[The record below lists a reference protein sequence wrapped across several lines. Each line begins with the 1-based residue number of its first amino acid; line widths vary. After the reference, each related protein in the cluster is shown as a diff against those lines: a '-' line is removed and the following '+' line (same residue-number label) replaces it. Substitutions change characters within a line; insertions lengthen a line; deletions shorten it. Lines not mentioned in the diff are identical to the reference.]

1 MVEKGNNEAIRM
13 KYPISKLFLISIILA
28 FYLLLPLASL
38 ILIES
43 TYSSITSFV
52 GENSSE
58 ILIYDRNA
66 RTPATSR
73 LPASL
78 FSKIA
83 SVNGVEAV
91 SPEVIAIAL
100 IKDELVTVRGI
111 DISLFS
117 KIEKIEILYGRS
129 LSLNDSFSI
138 IVGYRLFER
147 LGLKVNENIL
157 IKSLNTNEVLQLKL
171 IGVFRTNDSLDEE
184 ALVPLYVG
192 STLAG
197 LSWDYVSYFRVKVS
211 NIDSNTLYEEIIK
224 AQPSNI
230 KENVLIKFL
239 IGSNINYTNLK
250 IQSAPA
256 SMEEF
261 FTKEIR
267 LTQYSLIGFVLVIII
282 MSFFILF
289 NIIEY
294 YSAELEPIKK
304 IMRYIGANKNKI
316 IKYSLK
322 GWTLLFTFSI
332 VISIIIIYIFSYIF
346 DSIFLINIIGH
357 NLVIEFQPYFISL
370 IFLFVFLTSLLFL
383 LYNEKK

>member
-1 MVEKGNNEAIRM
+1 
-13 KYPISKLFLISIILA
+13 
-28 FYLLLPLASL
+28 
-38 ILIES
+38 
-43 TYSSITSFV
+43 
-52 GENSSE
+52 
-58 ILIYDRNA
+58 
-66 RTPATSR
+66 

-100 IKDELVTVRGI
+100 IKNELVTVRGV

-117 KIEKIEILYGRS
+117 KIEKIKILYGRS
-129 LSLNDSFSI
+129 LSLNDSFSM

-147 LGLKVNENIL
+147 LGLKINESIV
-157 IKSLNTNEVLQLKL
+157 IKSIGTDEVLQLKL
-171 IGVFRTNDSLDEE
+171 IGVFKADNSLDEE
-184 ALVPLYVG
+184 VLVPLHVG

-197 LSWDYVSYFRVKVS
+197 LSWDYVSYFRVKVT

-230 KENVLIKFL
+230 KENILIKFL

-250 IQSAPA
+250 IQSAPT

-267 LTQYSLIGFVLVIII
+267 LTQYSLIGFVLIIII
-282 MSFFILF
+282 MSFFILL

-294 YSAELEPIKK
+294 YSGELDSMKK
-304 IMRYIGANKNKI
+304 IMKYIGANKNKI
-316 IKYSLK
+316 LKYSLK
-322 GWTLLFTFSI
+322 GWILLFTFSI

-346 DSIFLINIIGH
+346 DYISFINIFGH
-357 NLVIEFQPYFISL
+357 YLVIEFQPYFILSSL
-370 IFLFVFLTSLLFL
+370 IFVFITSILLL

>member
-1 MVEKGNNEAIRM
+1 M
-13 KYPISKLFLISIILA
+13 KYPVSKLFLISIILA

>member
-1 MVEKGNNEAIRM
+1 M
-13 KYPISKLFLISIILA
+13 KYPVSKLFLISIILA
-28 FYLLLPLASL
+28 FYLLLPLTSL

-100 IKDELVTVRGI
+100 IKNELVTVRGV

-129 LSLNDSFSI
+129 LSLNDSFSM

-147 LGLKVNENIL
+147 LGLKINESIV
-157 IKSLNTNEVLQLKL
+157 IKSIGTDEVLQLKL
-171 IGVFRTNDSLDEE
+171 IGVFKADNSLDEE
-184 ALVPLYVG
+184 VLVPLHVG

-197 LSWDYVSYFRVKVS
+197 LSWDYVSYFRVKVT

-230 KENVLIKFL
+230 KENILIKFL

-250 IQSAPA
+250 IQSAPT

-261 FTKEIR
+261 LTKEIR
-267 LTQYSLIGFVLVIII
+267 LTQYSLIGFVLIIII
-282 MSFFILF
+282 MSFFILL

-294 YSAELEPIKK
+294 YSGELDSMKK
-304 IMRYIGANKNKI
+304 IMKYIGANKNKI
-316 IKYSLK
+316 LKYSLK
-322 GWTLLFTFSI
+322 GWILLFTFSI

-346 DSIFLINIIGH
+346 DYISFINIFGH
-357 NLVIEFQPYFISL
+357 YLVIEFQPYFILSSL
-370 IFLFVFLTSLLFL
+370 IFVFITSIVLL

>member
-1 MVEKGNNEAIRM
+1 M
-13 KYPISKLFLISIILA
+13 KYPVSKLFLISIILA

-100 IKDELVTVRGI
+100 IKNELVTVRGV

-129 LSLNDSFSI
+129 LSLNDSFSM

-147 LGLKVNENIL
+147 LGLKINESIV
-157 IKSLNTNEVLQLKL
+157 IKSIGTDEVLQLKL
-171 IGVFRTNDSLDEE
+171 IGVFKADNSLDEE
-184 ALVPLYVG
+184 VLVPLHVG

-197 LSWDYVSYFRVKVS
+197 LSWDYVSYFRVKVT

-230 KENVLIKFL
+230 KENILIKFL

-250 IQSAPA
+250 IQSAPT

-267 LTQYSLIGFVLVIII
+267 LTQYSLIGFVLIIII
-282 MSFFILF
+282 MSFFILL

-294 YSAELEPIKK
+294 YSGELDSMKK
-304 IMRYIGANKNKI
+304 IMKYIGANKNKI
-316 IKYSLK
+316 LKYSLK
-322 GWTLLFTFSI
+322 GWILLFTFSI

-346 DSIFLINIIGH
+346 DYISFINIFGH
-357 NLVIEFQPYFISL
+357 YLVIEFQPYFILSSL
-370 IFLFVFLTSLLFL
+370 IFVFITSIVLL